1 MLRINAQR
9 LLDDLEALGE
19 IGRTPQGSVSR
30 PAMSPADVEGRAW
43 FRTRVE
49 AAGLEFRTDG
59 AANLSAVLAADD
71 PVAATLL
78 TGSHLDTVPN
88 GGRYDGAL
96 GVLAGLEVLRTVR
109 QAGLSLPVHLEAI
122 SFTDEEGELQ
132 SLLGSQALAGALT
145 ARDLDRPRGGSDKL
159 AAGMR
164 RLGVTRQGMLAARRD
179 PEGLLA
185 FVELHVEQG
194 PRLEAA
200 GIDIGVVTAIVGIR
214 SYWLRFLG
222 QAAHAGTTPM
232 DARAD
237 AMWGAAAF
245 VQSARDLVMAH
256 FSPGVVNCGQIQ
268 VRPGAF
274 NIVPAEVHLA
284 LELRHGSGARLDDM
298 EDALFDLAEELAQA
312 HGLTLERELV
322 AQCIAAPLN
331 EGVMGA
337 IERAASRLSLSHRR
351 LMSFAGHD
359 TQVMSAI
366 TPSAMLFV
374 PSVGGT
380 SHNPREFTRPED
392 VVNGANTLLHTLL
405 EMMSGLK

>member
-1 MLRINAQR
+1 
-9 LLDDLEALGE
+9 
-19 IGRTPQGSVSR
+19 
-30 PAMSPADVEGRAW
+30 
-43 FRTRVE
+43 
-49 AAGLEFRTDG
+49 
-59 AANLSAVLAADD
+59 
-71 PVAATLL
+71 
-78 TGSHLDTVPN
+78 
-88 GGRYDGAL
+88 
-96 GVLAGLEVLRTVR
+96 
-109 QAGLSLPVHLEAI
+109 
-122 SFTDEEGELQ
+122 
-132 SLLGSQALAGALT
+132 
-145 ARDLDRPRGGSDKL
+145 
-159 AAGMR
+159 
-164 RLGVTRQGMLAARRD
+164 
-179 PEGLLA
+179 
-185 FVELHVEQG
+185 LHVEQG

-237 AMWGAAAF
+237 AMWGASAF
-245 VQSARDLVMAH
+245 VQSARDLVMAR

-284 LELRHGSGARLDDM
+284 VELRHGSEAHMDDM
-298 EDALFDLAEELAQA
+298 QDALFDLAEESAQA

-322 AQCIAAPLN
+322 ARCIAAPLN
-331 EGVMGA
+331 EGVMRA

-405 EMMSGLK
+405 ELVPGPE